1 MINKIRSIVLLLGI
15 IISAASGF
23 SNNSLTTRKD
33 GTGTIVINKS
43 NNNGFDRSS
52 SIIATI
58 NGHVL
63 SVVFTENLG
72 QVAIAVTY
80 ADGGTVDTSTIQTPS
95 GVNIYIA
102 GTGSFVV
109 RFTLRNGDE
118 YWGEFEISE

>member
-1 MINKIRSIVLLLGI
+1 MIKRIILIMCILGTISLGFANKLAL
-15 IISAASGF
+15 
-23 SNNSLTTRKD
+23 KD
-33 GTGTIVINKS
+33 GLEIMASQTNYNDK
-43 NNNGFDRSS
+43 SS
-52 SIIATI
+52 SISATI

-95 GVNIYIA
+95 GANIYIA

-109 RFTLRNGDE
+109 RFTLRDGDE

>member
-1 MINKIRSIVLLLGI
+1 MYKKVMLVLGFIFMLGI
-15 IISAASGF
+15 YKANCIVDG
-23 SNNSLTTRKD
+23 NNV
-33 GTGTIVINKS
+33 IVIASS
-43 NNNGFDRSS
+43 NTNVEDKSS
-52 SIIATI
+52 SISATI

-72 QVAIAVTY
+72 QVAISVTY

-109 RFTLRNGDE
+109 RFTLRDGDE
-118 YWGEFEISE
+118 YWGEFEITE

>member
-1 MINKIRSIVLLLGI
+1 MINKFKIILLLLGI
-15 IISAASGF
+15 ILPTAFSFANSG
-23 SNNSLTTRKD
+23 LTTEKD
-33 GTGTIVINKS
+33 GVGAIVINKS
-43 NNNGFDRSS
+43 DNNGPDRSS

-95 GVNIYIA
+95 GANIYIA

-118 YWGEFEISE
+118 YWGEFEITE

>member
-1 MINKIRSIVLLLGI
+1 MLLTMSMNYASISYHEDKISIMAGNTVG
-15 IISAASGF
+15 
-23 SNNSLTTRKD
+23 N
-33 GTGTIVINKS
+33 
-43 NNNGFDRSS
+43 DRSS
-52 SIIATI
+52 SISASI

-118 YWGEFEISE
+118 YWGEFEITE

>member
-43 NNNGFDRSS
+43 NNNGFYRSS

-80 ADGGTVDTSTIQTPS
+80 TDGGTVDTSTIQTPS
-95 GVNIYIA
+95 GANIYIA

-109 RFTLRNGDE
+109 RFTMRDGDE
-118 YWGEFEISE
+118 YWGEFEITE